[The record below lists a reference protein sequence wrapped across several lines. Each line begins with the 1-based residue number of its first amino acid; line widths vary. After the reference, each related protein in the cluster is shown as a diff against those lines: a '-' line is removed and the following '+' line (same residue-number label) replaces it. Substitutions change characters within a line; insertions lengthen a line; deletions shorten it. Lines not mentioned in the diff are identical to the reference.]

1 MVFSGFKYFSQ
12 SLQLAELVICVSQLL
27 ILFNFYSLHPTSLPR
42 TSLTTFSEDSV
53 PHTPI
58 HVFLSGKKKK
68 KKASTIRKSQPM
80 SEPSQNF
87 RGRKQPGL
95 NTRLGYGREEES
107 WRTQEGLPF
116 QWLRL
121 HKPNT
126 GSPGSMP
133 GQGTRSCKP
142 ELEVSMQCA

>member
-12 SLQLAELVICVSQLL
+12 SLQLAELALCVSQLL
-27 ILFNFYSLHPTSLPR
+27 ILFNFSSLLPTSLPR
-42 TSLTTFSEDSV
+42 TSLYHLRGQCSSYPNTC
-53 PHTPI
+53 
-58 HVFLSGKKKK
+58 FLSGKKKK
-68 KKASTIRKSQPM
+68 KVSTIRKSQPM
-80 SEPSQNF
+80 SEPYQNF

-116 QWLRL
+116 RWLRL

-133 GQGTRSCKP
+133 GQETRSCKP
-142 ELEVSMQCA
+142 ELEVSMQHA